1 MREKLEKLLAQG
13 RDNALLR
20 FGLGDACLKD
30 GDAAQAALH
39 LAQATVQQP
48 GYSAAWKLLGKAL
61 QQQGRLDEAEAAW
74 TTGVTVATQQGDL
87 QAAREMTVF
96 ARRLH
101 KARDSQAQAPAATP
115 AGAAG

>member
-30 GDAAQAALH
+30 DDAQQAALH

-61 QQQGRLDEAEAAW
+61 QQLGRLDDAQAAW
-74 TTGVTVATQQGDL
+74 TTGMTVAQQQGDL
-87 QAAREMTVF
+87 QAVKEMTVF
-96 ARRLH
+96 LKRLQ
-101 KARDSQAQAPAATP
+101 KQQAAQ
-115 AGAAG
+115 